1 MSSSGDGGGFLS
13 LEVKSISS
21 SSGDLLVWWSQAEV
35 WVGGVKE
42 SKNGW
47 DFTVDLGPFILVHFS
62 EVLVGD
68 VSSSNTGDSCLGSG
82 DVVDCAKIALS
93 YLLAG
98 GLVPKIVLVAGDHV
112 FSDGN
117 PCGDGGSEA
126 GIVCVHGW
134 VTSGAWLTCG
144 SGDDRSSPKESLGVV
159 SLIAPQVRPSTSG
172 HVNEQSWCGVRDGT
186 GDELACGFQH
196 GYCCC
201 GRSACLGTLADLVLN
216 SWARL

>member
-1 MSSSGDGGGFLS
+1 LSGDSKFLGVPFGLSSSMSSSGDGGGFLS

-82 DVVDCAKIALS
+82 DVVDCVKIALS

-117 PCGDGGSEA
+117 PRGDGGSEA
-126 GIVCVHGW
+126 GIVCVCGW

-144 SGDDRSSPKESLGVV
+144 SGYNRSSPKESLGVG
-159 SLIAPQVRPSTSG
+159 SLIALLGDIGGTSG
-172 HVNEQSWCGVRDGT
+172 HVNELSCVGRVLDGT
-186 GDELACGFQH
+186 GDELACAFQRC
-196 GYCCC
+196 YIC
-201 GRSACLGTLADLVLN
+201 
-216 SWARL
+216 